1 MAHLRRLRVLAA
13 SLAAL
18 LLGLSF
24 PGWPQTSESKLK
36 AAYTLNFAKFTHWPA
51 GRGGAS
57 SGALRVCADG
67 TSDIGPALEESANTR
82 VAGRTLEVRYVRLP
96 GDVLDCDLLYISTL
110 DLSRAR
116 RQLAA
121 MAAYPILTVSDVQDF
136 AQSGGMIEL
145 LLVDRKLRFEIDLD
159 AVRAA
164 GLRLD
169 PKLLDLAIRVYGH

>member
-1 MAHLRRLRVLAA
+1 
-13 SLAAL
+13 
-18 LLGLSF
+18 
-24 PGWPQTSESKLK
+24 
-36 AAYTLNFAKFTHWPA
+36 
-51 GRGGAS
+51 
-57 SGALRVCADG
+57 
-67 TSDIGPALEESANTR
+67 
-82 VAGRTLEVRYVRLP
+82 
-96 GDVLDCDLLYISTL
+96 LLYISTL